1 MFNRPAPSKIPSYS
15 YHIIILINFHQL
27 QIYYLFWDGIS
38 LIRRIVKKFHWEK
51 VKLLG
56 HSLGAALSFMYAAT
70 YPDEVAQIICIDLY
84 GPPVR
89 CLEKNAAMLGSC
101 IDKALSY
108 ETLPK
113 TKQPCYQ
120 YDEMVD
126 IVMDAYA
133 GSIDRESAKTLMIR
147 GMQPAQTNGSSNRY
161 YFARDLRLKVSLKA
175 MYSLEQ
181 VLVYAERIKSH
192 VLNIRGIPGMQFDKE
207 EVYPMVIEKMRKNA
221 DVEYV
226 EIEGT
231 HHLHLVTPER
241 ISGVISSFLL
251 DQSNE

>member
-1 MFNRPAPSKIPSYS
+1 MRCYS
-15 YHIIILINFHQL
+15 SL
-27 QIYYLFWDGIS
+27 QDYYIFWDGIS
-38 LIRRIVKKFHWEK
+38 LIRRIVKKFRWEK

-56 HSLGAALSFMYAAT
+56 HSLGAALSFMYAST
-70 YPDEVAQIICIDLY
+70 YPDEVAQIVCIDLY

-89 CLEKNAAMLGSC
+89 SLEKNAEILGMC

-113 TKQPCYQ
+113 TKQPCYE

-126 IVMDAYA
+126 IVMDAYG
-133 GSIDRESAKTLMIR
+133 GSIDRESAKVMMIR
-147 GMQPAQTNGSSNRY
+147 GMLPAQDAENRY
-161 YFARDLRLKVSLKA
+161 VFVRDLRLKVSIKA

-181 VLVYAERIKSH
+181 VLIYAERIKCH
-192 VLNIRGIPGMQFDKE
+192 VLNIRGVPGMKFDKE
-207 EVYPMVIEKMRKNA
+207 EVYPMVIETMRKNA
-221 DVEYV
+221 NVEYV

-241 ISGVISSFLL
+241 ISGVIGSFLL
-251 DQSNE
+251 DPSND